1 MYDTILVLLST
12 CLLVTLG
19 ADEHDHP
26 FALEVW
32 YIVRFAVLGQ
42 VSSEASQQ
50 EFALLFEHDR
60 ASAEEDV
67 SLHFVAFFE
76 ELDGVFELEVII
88 VVIRLRTEPDL
99 LHLLFFLVSLRLFLF
114 FLLCVEEL
122 LVVND
127 TAYRR
132 VGGRRYFDQIKVLV
146 VRYTHSLLKRVDTLF
161 YIVADKAHLCDTAN
175 LIVNT
180 MRVFFNHTT
189 ATRSGLRSC
198 YSFNC
203 LWLIILLLVRAQ
215 FTLPSK
221 KRTKLL
227 LFFHI
232 RKNFGFFLHF
242 FLHI

>member
-12 CLLVTLG
+12 YLLLTLR
-19 ADEHDHP
+19 ADEHDHS

-50 EFALLFEHDR
+50 EFTLLFEHDR

-114 FLLCVEEL
+114 LLLCVEEL
-122 LVVND
+122 LVINNAAD
-127 TAYRR
+127 RR
-132 VGGRRYFDQIKVLV
+132 RSRWSDLDEVKILV
-146 VRYTHSLLKRVDTLF
+146 VRYFHSLLIRVDTLL
-161 YIVADKAHLCDTAN
+161 YIVANKAHLSHTAD
-175 LIVNT
+175 LVVDT
-180 MRVFFNHTT
+180 MRIFFDYSTT
-189 ATRSGLRSC
+189 TWSGRNSC
-198 YSFNC
+198 YCFNY
-203 LWLIILLLVRAQ
+203 LLLIIMPFRACTRCPTIEKACKITTI
-215 FTLPSK
+215 F
-221 KRTKLL
+221 
-227 LFFHI
+227 
-232 RKNFGFFLHF
+232 
-242 FLHI
+242 